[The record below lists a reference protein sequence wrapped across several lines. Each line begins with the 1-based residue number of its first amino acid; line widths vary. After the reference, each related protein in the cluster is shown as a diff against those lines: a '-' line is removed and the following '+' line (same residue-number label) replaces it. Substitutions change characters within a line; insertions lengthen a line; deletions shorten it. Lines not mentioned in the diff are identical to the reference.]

1 MDSHS
6 TIEVKGPAIKRP
18 LPLSLII
25 VAVLFVAM
33 PFLFW
38 RQTWFG
44 RELSDEEVRNYL
56 TDNERPRRIQHA
68 LAQISERIQ
77 RGDES
82 IKREYPQVV
91 ALARHPAGAIRAT
104 AAWLMGQDNASE
116 RFHDALRGL
125 LRDPE
130 LMVRRNAALSLV
142 RFRDASGRA
151 ELTEMLR
158 PYTVRAPV
166 AGRLSIQLKAGQRVG
181 SDALM
186 ARITQQDG
194 QAVEIRSP
202 LSAEVG
208 SVIAGDGSLLAEGDM
223 VVSLRPEPEHV
234 WEALRG
240 LYLIGQAEDLAAI
253 EDCCGRSAG
262 MPARIKQ
269 QATLTAEAIRTRSE
283 RSATR

>member
-1 MDSHS
+1 
-6 TIEVKGPAIKRP
+6 
-18 LPLSLII
+18 LSLII

-186 ARITQQDG
+186 ARITRQDG
-194 QAVEIRSP
+194 QTVEIRSP

-208 SVIAGDGSLLAEGDM
+208 SVIAEDGSLLAEGDM

-240 LYLIGQAEDLAAI
+240 LYLIGQGEDLAAI

-269 QATLTAEAIRTRSE
+269 QAALTAEAIRTRSE